1 MLKSGL
7 LFGSGLP
14 KQVKELTEVDRVG
27 KKVSRHSGIRSMTK
41 SDIITRLDFQSFWES
56 GCLSSSQLPLDQW
69 SVTLAHDLTSTFS
82 MQIIKKW
89 KSFGQCKENCKTNKN
104 KYFGVT
110 RIKSSILSPNGAM

>member
-56 GCLSSSQLPLDQW
+56 GCLSSSQNGLKL
-69 SVTLAHDLTSTFS
+69 SLGYHRHNFYAHGRGHPGHQYYRKHF
-82 MQIIKKW
+82 
-89 KSFGQCKENCKTNKN
+89 
-104 KYFGVT
+104 
-110 RIKSSILSPNGAM
+110 

>member
-1 MLKSGL
+1 
-7 LFGSGLP
+7 
-14 KQVKELTEVDRVG
+14 
-27 KKVSRHSGIRSMTK
+27 MTQFQNA
-41 SDIITRLDFQSFWES
+41 RFDFQLFWES

-110 RIKSSILSPNGAM
+110 QINIVGLEPEWRYVRELSTETRNHKPILLLQPTSVARPLPGN